1 MRMTLL
7 VCALL
12 VVPAHA
18 WAQQNRN
25 PRSEVAGFPTDEG
38 PRSVRHDEAQSGE
51 PILTLRYFR
60 IQKGSFPKFVE
71 VSREG
76 VWPFFEKIGA
86 RVVGMWQVMY
96 PGVGR
101 APASPSAEYD
111 EVWLMTRYASLA
123 HWQATRDM
131 SALGG
136 NGPDYQKAIEALALR
151 GELTLETDLRFL
163 DGTTWDNPPYYMPP
177 VD

>member
-1 MRMTLL
+1 
-7 VCALL
+7 
-12 VVPAHA
+12 
-18 WAQQNRN
+18 
-25 PRSEVAGFPTDEG
+25 
-38 PRSVRHDEAQSGE
+38 
-51 PILTLRYFR
+51 
-60 IQKGSFPKFVE
+60 
-71 VSREG
+71 
-76 VWPFFEKIGA
+76 
-86 RVVGMWQVMY
+86 MWQVMY

-151 GELTLETDLRFL
+151 RELTLETDLRF
-163 DGTTWDNPPYYMPP
+163 TTASDRTLTVLNGLELNATLAIDLSELIARLKQTLTTRIHPAGRNATGR
-177 VD
+177 DS